1 MWYFVP
7 RIPVSSSNISDK
19 ATVTKFTGPFMT
31 GNLIFLGN
39 KLFLYLY
46 TLRESIISTFQL
58 LKSDAYW
65 LLMLHVMLGEGGTR
79 TRHCNP

>member
-7 RIPVSSSNISDK
+7 HIPVSSSKISDR
-19 ATVTKFTGPFMT
+19 ATVTKFTGPFVT
-31 GNLIFLGN
+31 WNLIFLGK

-46 TLRESIISTFQL
+46 TLRESVISTFQL
-58 LKSDAYW
+58 VKSDAYW
-65 LLMLHVMLGEGGTR
+65 LLMLHVMLGEGGTG